1 MRHRL
6 GAALG
11 MTLDRHRKLAAA
23 SLAVL
28 LAAGCQSTTYR
39 SYTDPKED
47 RIPLIDREVTY
58 WLSDT
63 IQFSPAKCAV
73 VLPPK
78 DESPD
83 SVARLAGPALA
94 RYLGG
99 RLPRVIGPLERR
111 RLERRHGLQ
120 LSEQRARRL
129 FADVTTCETY
139 LSWRVLVSEE
149 DYFLVWSQRRLRIEA
164 ALYRAR
170 DDRLL
175 WQAVHTGRR
184 SDGSVPLSPLSL
196 PLAIFDATNLKADAD
211 VLPSMTDD
219 VIRRMIVTLPD
230 MR

>member
-1 MRHRL
+1 MTWIRRMTKP
-6 GAALG
+6 AALA
-11 MTLDRHRKLAAA
+11 LLAA
-23 SLAVL
+23 

-39 SYTDPKED
+39 SYTEPKKD
-47 RIPLIDREVTY
+47 QVPLIEREVTY

-63 IQFSPAKCAV
+63 IQFSPPKCAV
-73 VLPPK
+73 VLPSK
-78 DESPD
+78 DESRD
-83 SVARLAGPALA
+83 AVTRLAGPALA

-111 RLERRHGLQ
+111 RLERRHGIELKDQ
-120 LSEQRARRL
+120 AARRR
-129 FADVTTCETY
+129 FAEATACETY
-139 LSWRVLVSEE
+139 LKWRVLVSED

-184 SDGSVPLSPLSL
+184 SDGSLPLSPLSL
-196 PLAIFDATNLKADAD
+196 PMAIFDATNLKADAD

-219 VIRRMIVTLPD
+219 VIRRIIVTLPD